1 MTLENDAILAHLRRE
16 RLTERLQGLGVKT
29 VHPDLSDDRLEYI
42 ATRLGRLQENLTC
55 HIMVKSSRLAIKR
68 WHYIAEFGSDAGF
81 SKRNQK

>member
-1 MTLENDAILAHLRRE
+1 
-16 RLTERLQGLGVKT
+16 
-29 VHPDLSDDRLEYI
+29 
-42 ATRLGRLQENLTC
+42 LGRLQENLTR